1 MGKRPATDVFHD
13 WALVGKDEGMEKG
26 HAASVGEMLEFIWQ
40 QVESTDKNFSAV
52 DVGCGNGWVVRK
64 LKSHE
69 NCEYA
74 MGIDGAEA
82 MIAKAKTIDANTDYA
97 QALLPDF
104 QPKRK
109 FDFIHSMEFLYYL
122 KEPENMLKLFHDN
135 WLTDSGWAVIGID
148 HYAENEDSLSWP
160 DYVGVHMST
169 RTTEQ
174 WQQAWMD
181 AGFTNIKH
189 WIAGGENGVTLV
201 FVGQKQNS

>member
-64 LKSHE
+64 LKSHD

>member
-26 HAASVGEMLEFIWQ
+26 HAASVSEMLEFIWQ

-64 LKSHE
+64 LKSHD

>member
-1 MGKRPATDVFHD
+1 MAKRPATDVFHD
-13 WALVGKDEGMEKG
+13 WALIGKDEGMEKG
-26 HAASVGEMLEFIWQ
+26 HAASVSEMLEFIWQ
-40 QVESTDKNFSAV
+40 QVESTEQNFSAV

-64 LKSHE
+64 LKSHGK
-69 NCEYA
+69 CEYA

-82 MIAKAKTIDANTDYA
+82 MITKAKNIDGDTDYT

-104 QPKRK
+104 QPDLK

-122 KEPENMLKLFHDN
+122 EEPENMLKIFHDY
-135 WLTDSGWAVIGID
+135 WLTDYGWAVIGID

-169 RTTEQ
+169 RTTVQ
-174 WQQAWMD
+174 WQQAWKD
-181 AGFTNIKH
+181 AGFVNIKH

>member
-26 HAASVGEMLEFIWQ
+26 HAASVSEMLEFIWQ
-40 QVESTDKNFSAV
+40 QVESTDMNFSAV

-201 FVGQKQNS
+201 FVGQKQN

>member
-26 HAASVGEMLEFIWQ
+26 HAASVSEMLEFIWQ

-82 MIAKAKTIDANTDYA
+82 MIAKAKTIDANTDYT

>member
-1 MGKRPATDVFHD
+1 MFSILYKPS
-13 WALVGKDEGMEKG
+13 LCSEKV
-26 HAASVGEMLEFIWQ
+26 S
-40 QVESTDKNFSAV
+40 N
-52 DVGCGNGWVVRK
+52 

-74 MGIDGAEA
+74 MGFDGAEA
-82 MIAKAKTIDANTDYA
+82 MIAKAKTIDANTDYT

-160 DYVGVHMST
+160 EYVGVHMST

>member
-13 WALVGKDEGMEKG
+13 WALGGKDEGMEKG
-26 HAASVGEMLEFIWQ
+26 HAASVSEMLEFIWQ

-69 NCEYA
+69 YCEYA

-82 MIAKAKTIDANTDYA
+82 MIAKAKTIDANTDYT

-148 HYAENEDSLSWP
+148 HYAENEDSFSWP

-201 FVGQKQNS
+201 FVGQKHNS